1 MEDIELDPMLVKV
14 AAGSVLSAIVVGL
27 VLHFVLEV
35 TTSIS
40 LPAVAIITM
49 VPPFVYTYAQQR
61 KLRQYEL
68 AFPTFLSNVHSMLE
82 AQLTLPQAIEVARD
96 AGYGRLDPLVARMQS
111 RMEMGVT
118 FPEAFKLF
126 AKETGSKSIASA
138 VSILFSAYTAGGG
151 RLTMIFKA
159 TGDNLR
165 KAQALRM
172 NRESQM
178 KAMVLTGYIVFFMFL
193 AVVIILNSSI
203 FAMSGMGVTDNATA
217 MEDNPFAQDNAFMGV
232 GGQIDYTPNIF
243 YLFLV
248 QAFFSGLLLGEIS
261 EGSLVAGLKHIT
273 ILTVITFVVSVIFL
287 F

>member
-1 MEDIELDPMLVKV
+1 MEDIELDPVLVKISV
-14 AAGSVLSAIVVGL
+14 ASALAAAIIGAVLY
-27 VLHFVLEV
+27 FVMEV
-35 TTSIS
+35 ELSIA

-49 VPPFVYTYAQQR
+49 VPSFMYTYMKRRRLR
-61 KLRQYEL
+61 KYEL

-82 AQLTLPQAIEVARD
+82 AQLTLPQAIEVAKD
-96 AGYGRLDPLVARMQS
+96 SGYGPLDPLVARMQN
-111 RMEMGVT
+111 RLEMGVT

-126 AKETGSKSIASA
+126 AKETGSKSIQSA

-151 RLTMIFKA
+151 RLTAIFKA
-159 TGDNLR
+159 TADNMR

-178 KAMVLTGYIVFFMFL
+178 KAMVLTGYLVFFLFL

-203 FAMSGMGVTDNATA
+203 FAMGGMDAAGNGTA
-217 MEDNPFAQDNAFMGV
+217 MGDNPFSQDNPFLGAGA
-232 GGQIDYTPNIF
+232 QIDYTPNIF

-273 ILTVITFVVSVIFL
+273 TLLIATFVVSVVFL